1 MKKILLLSVAIALL
15 WGGTFAFAVLP
26 NERQAHA
33 PDTYSRIILPTQPR
47 DPRDLLRGDFVVLQY
62 DFARRSWG
70 NEAYPFINDI
80 LDKNPFGTTVYVS
93 FSVGKDRRATPI
105 GASLTKPADGTFLRG
120 KIYKG
125 RWREKE
131 IRFGIER
138 FFVPKGKGWELEEAQ
153 RNDALEA
160 EIAIHPKTGKG
171 LVINL
176 LRGKKRVDFST
187 IEPRERGW

>member
-15 WGGTFAFAVLP
+15 WGGIFAFVVLP

-33 PDTYSRIILPTQPR
+33 PDTYPRIILPTQSR

-62 DFARRSWG
+62 DFARRSWR
-70 NEAYPFINDI
+70 NDRYSFVDNI
-80 LDKNPFGTTVYVS
+80 IKNNPVGTTVYVS

-105 GASLTKPADGTFLRG
+105 DASLVKPDGGIFLRG
-120 KIYKG
+120 KIHKG
-125 RWREKE
+125 QWREKE

-171 LVINL
+171 LVVNL